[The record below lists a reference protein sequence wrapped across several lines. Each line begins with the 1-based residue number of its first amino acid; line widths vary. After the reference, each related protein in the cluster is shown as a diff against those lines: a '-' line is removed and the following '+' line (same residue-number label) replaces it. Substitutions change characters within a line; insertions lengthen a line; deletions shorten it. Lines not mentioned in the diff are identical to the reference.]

1 MVIRLV
7 ENINE
12 ERKTFK
18 NINANTDYRLKKNR
32 NREIHNLKRKK
43 IRGCGDGAIVPLSQR
58 DFF

>member
-18 NINANTDYRLKKNR
+18 NINANTNYRLKKKQ
-32 NREIHNLKRKK
+32 E
-43 IRGCGDGAIVPLSQR
+43 
-58 DFF
+58 

>member
-43 IRGCGDGAIVPLSQR
+43 DTRV
-58 DFF
+58 